1 MKLKK
6 NNINSLVLGCARFSG
21 LYGVSPK
28 NEVSIKS
35 IKEILKK
42 NKKKISQIDTAIGYN
57 KANKKL
63 ESINLKN
70 FKVCSKIPHYSLSEA
85 FVDKKIYNAVKKHLD
100 SFKLKKLEVLY
111 LHDPKQLLNKN
122 GKKLINILRK
132 MKSQKI
138 VKRIGISVYSPSELN
153 NLLKVFRPDVVQI
166 PINIFDR
173 RFLKKSILFKL
184 KRKKILIYFRS
195 IFLQGI
201 LVKNFKNLPKYFSK
215 WRNLFEKWEK
225 WLKNNNLSKVEG
237 CLSVLN
243 LVSTKAN
250 LIIGAESNK
259 QVKEIL
265 NSLKTR
271 AKPPQNIFSNDN
283 TLINP
288 TKWKIKK
295 QNI

>member
-21 LYGVSPK
+21 FYGVGSK
-28 NEVSIKS
+28 NEIDINS

-42 NKKKISQIDTAIGYN
+42 NKKKISQIDTAISYR

-63 ESINLKN
+63 ESVNLKN
-70 FKVCSKIPHYSLSEA
+70 FKVCSKIPHYSLSEP
-85 FVDKKIYNAVKKHLD
+85 FVDKKIYNTVKKHMA
-100 SFKLKKLEVLY
+100 SFKLKELEILY

-122 GKKLINILRK
+122 RKKLINILKK

-138 VKRIGISVYSPSELN
+138 VKKIGISVYSPSELN
-153 NLLKVFRPDVVQI
+153 NLLKVFRPDVVQM

-173 RFLKKSILFKL
+173 RFLKKNILFKL

-201 LVKNFKNLPKYFSK
+201 LLKNFENLPKYFFK

-259 QVKEIL
+259 QIKEIL
-265 NSLKTR
+265 NSLKTK
-271 AKPPQNIFSNDN
+271 AKPPQNIFSND
-283 TLINP
+283 TMLINP
-288 TKWKIKK
+288 TKWKIITKR
-295 QNI
+295 